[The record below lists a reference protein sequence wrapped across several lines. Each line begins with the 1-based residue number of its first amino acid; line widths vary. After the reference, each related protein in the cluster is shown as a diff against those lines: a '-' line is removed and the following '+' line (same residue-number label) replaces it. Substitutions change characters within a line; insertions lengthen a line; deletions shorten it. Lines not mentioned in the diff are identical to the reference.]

1 MGVKGIRTALKVD
14 LEKPAWEQ
22 QGLHVCGHM
31 HLYELIYAMLTA
43 IEPMASRW

>member
-22 QGLHVCGHM
+22 PGVHVRCDV
-31 HLYELIYAMLTA
+31 
-43 IEPMASRW
+43 PM